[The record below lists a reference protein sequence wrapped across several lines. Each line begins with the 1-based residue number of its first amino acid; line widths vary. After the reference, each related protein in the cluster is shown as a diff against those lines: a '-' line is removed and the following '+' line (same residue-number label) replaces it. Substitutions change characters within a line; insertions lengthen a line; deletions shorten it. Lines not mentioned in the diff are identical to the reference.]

1 MGVTD
6 LQGSGLYRVFLWG
19 EASFVTVFHWRL
31 SICEKAQRPAS
42 PYRALH
48 LFLCS
53 RSEWLQV
60 ENLPNI
66 KYFSQKMK
74 SSLGPYYVTL
84 GEVLTLA
91 LKGKLFFK
99 MNTTQIHFSYW
110 DIWQALARIH
120 PCHYSLWIHLKTQK
134 IAKCGRVVCSETK
147 NQQFCVNLIVSLAGS
162 FSDIQPEPGR
172 CSSLTSIIILTF
184 PQPALHRYHL
194 HLLLQSS
201 FSAWWICGLSLSTD
215 KGQRDREIMNKPT
228 PAPLA
233 GPVWFWS
240 VG

>member
-1 MGVTD
+1 MQPIRVASSWKSPKYQV
-6 LQGSGLYRVFLWG
+6 LQPKNEIFFGPLLWDSWGSLDPR
-19 EASFVTVFHWRL
+19 
-31 SICEKAQRPAS
+31 I
-42 PYRALH
+42 
-48 LFLCS
+48 
-53 RSEWLQV
+53 
-60 ENLPNI
+60 
-66 KYFSQKMK
+66 
-74 SSLGPYYVTL
+74 
-84 GEVLTLA
+84 
-91 LKGKLFFK
+91 KGKAFFK
-99 MNTTQIHFSYW
+99 MNTTQIHFSHW

-147 NQQFCVNLIVSLAGS
+147 NQHFCVNLIVSLAGS